1 METKRFLDA
10 ARGIADWYVRNQFHN
25 GQSPSDGLFHFHVLK
40 DTCETAPAFEWNVAF
55 GIMGMLSAA
64 KVFDDEKYLDSADR
78 MAKYLR
84 TLQIFDPFLKNAYG
98 AIRET
103 TPQTTWC
110 YVRDALSGAWGFL
123 EYYRATGKEEF
134 LERAVL
140 WAEWCLKYGFDDSGW
155 PLWGVVFE
163 DIPKG
168 QQCPKMCDM
177 QGCFHGG
184 SMNFF
189 YQLAKTTG
197 DKKWIG
203 PFFEHMADYF
213 CTNIQQ
219 EDGYF
224 RTLDRKTGKVPP
236 EDPLL
241 ALHRGND
248 DLGTLGL
255 LCAYRAIPK
264 QMYLDTITKFLTA
277 VFNRQEAD
285 GNFEQNCSAIPVIL
299 NVLHESADVLNFT
312 PPSGSTDRALSA
324 LLKRQFGPE
333 KGPLFEGGL
342 DETKEGHVCIRS
354 MGYALIYLLKKYG
367 RDDRFL
373 TA

>member
-1 METKRFLDA
+1 
-10 ARGIADWYVRNQFHN
+10 
-25 GQSPSDGLFHFHVLK
+25 
-40 DTCETAPAFEWNVAF
+40 
-55 GIMGMLSAA
+55 
-64 KVFDDEKYLDSADR
+64 
-78 MAKYLR
+78 
-84 TLQIFDPFLKNAYG
+84 
-98 AIRET
+98 
-103 TPQTTWC
+103 
-110 YVRDALSGAWGFL
+110 
-123 EYYRATGKEEF
+123 
-134 LERAVL
+134 
-140 WAEWCLKYGFDDSGW
+140 
-155 PLWGVVFE
+155 
-163 DIPKG
+163 
-168 QQCPKMCDM
+168 
-177 QGCFHGG
+177 
-184 SMNFF
+184 MNFF

-236 EDPLL
+236 EDPQLG
-241 ALHRGND
+241 LHRGND

-312 PPSGSTDRALSA
+312 PPAGSTGRALSA
-324 LLKRQFGPE
+324 LLKRQFGAE